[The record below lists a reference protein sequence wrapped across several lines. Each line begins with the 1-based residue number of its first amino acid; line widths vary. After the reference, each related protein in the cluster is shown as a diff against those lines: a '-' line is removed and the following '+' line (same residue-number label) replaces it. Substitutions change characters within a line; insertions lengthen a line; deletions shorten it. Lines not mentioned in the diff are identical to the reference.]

1 MDPVCGHSKIA
12 PPPPPPSLQHF
23 ERDLEI
29 LKFLKILSIDHS
41 KITLAPL
48 SLQQLEGVLKIF
60 GHSVFLYALSP
71 PPLTFSSAA
80 AVQNFVPVSK
90 KLESWVTDAL
100 VLLVSHEL
108 AVLLV

>member
-12 PPPPPPSLQHF
+12 PPPPSLQHF

-48 SLQQLEGVLKIF
+48 SLQQLEGVLKFF

-71 PPLTFSSAA
+71 PGITLSCLP
-80 AVQNFVPVSK
+80 QN
-90 KLESWVTDAL
+90 W
-100 VLLVSHEL
+100 LLVANSEIDNSEYIHYSEL
-108 AVLLV
+108 PTPLIIVYLV

>member
-12 PPPPPPSLQHF
+12 PPPPSLQHF

-60 GHSVFLYALSP
+60 GHSVFLYVLSSP
-71 PPLTFSSAA
+71 SPSVLQLLLKILFL
-80 AVQNFVPVSK
+80 FK
-90 KLESWVTDAL
+90 KK
-100 VLLVSHEL
+100 
-108 AVLLV
+108 